1 MPGCI
6 KKIDKKGGGFAL
18 MQNIERF
25 QQAAKDWGVPV
36 REVFQ
41 TVDLW
46 ERKNIPQVT
55 LCIHALGRVVGI
67 SCCIINEPQRE
78 KTKLRGFRSG
88 LTQTEL
94 YSHRK
99 RLEA

>member
-6 KKIDKKGGGFAL
+6 KKIDTKGGGFAL

-25 QQAAKDWGVPV
+25 QSAAKEWGVPV

-55 LCIHALGRVVGI
+55 LCIHALGRVVSSVI
-67 SCCIINEPQRE
+67 QLLLFHFKMMQPNYLNLNDKI
-78 KTKLRGFRSG
+78 
-88 LTQTEL
+88 
-94 YSHRK
+94 H
-99 RLEA
+99 

>member
-25 QQAAKDWGVPV
+25 QQAAKDWGVPI

-55 LCIHALGRVVGI
+55 LCIHALGRVVGRVWFVMLWTNSLDMLQI
-67 SCCIINEPQRE
+67 
-78 KTKLRGFRSG
+78 
-88 LTQTEL
+88 
-94 YSHRK
+94 
-99 RLEA
+99 

>member
-18 MQNIERF
+18 MQNLERF
-25 QQAAKDWGVPV
+25 QTAAKDWGVPV

-55 LCIHALGRVVGI
+55 LCIHALGRVV
-67 SCCIINEPQRE
+67 CICIRCYTRYIHMLHTLHHNIRPCPHFCS
-78 KTKLRGFRSG
+78 L
-88 LTQTEL
+88 
-94 YSHRK
+94 
-99 RLEA
+99 